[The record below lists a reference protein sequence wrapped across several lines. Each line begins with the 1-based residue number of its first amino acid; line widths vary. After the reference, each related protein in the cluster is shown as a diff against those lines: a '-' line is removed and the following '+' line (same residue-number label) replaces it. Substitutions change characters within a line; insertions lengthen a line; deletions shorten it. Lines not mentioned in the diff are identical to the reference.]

1 MKKTLFIVVLTSALF
16 LSACST
22 STSPTTSETAS
33 TTEATTTTVVTTTT
47 TEVTTTT
54 SANPVLEDKP
64 ETYADVNC
72 YNEDDTDTDA
82 DFASDFEFVNA
93 SLFKDENN
101 VFAYP
106 NYQAGKNIVVKFK
119 SEKIFKFGSIHRYDS
134 SKQYDDNYMAS
145 VVWKDG
151 NIAQISVGKKGYTS
165 NISKFLSYKD
175 GIYTLTI
182 PSKYAKANN
191 RFLIQLYTKY
201 TVDEDMNVH
210 VGDRMTFFIRCDK
223 DTTVAKPTFTPEQH
237 AIISNEVKATDF
249 NFANAELPVRND
261 GHLYYRRIPLYPVGK
276 DIVISFKSKTEVT
289 LNCIDMWSKDSDG
302 ETEITDS
309 NYVNCVDGTYTVT
322 IPSKFAQSGT
332 SFVVFFSSKS
342 GDELRFTVTC

>member
-1 MKKTLFIVVLTSALF
+1 MKKTLFIVVLTSALI

-22 STSPTTSETAS
+22 STSPTTSETAL
-33 TTEATTTTVVTTTT
+33 TTEATTTTEVTTTT

-54 SANPVLEDKP
+54 SAAPVLEDKP

-72 YNEDDTDTDA
+72 YNEDETDA

-106 NYQAGKNIVVKFK
+106 NYQAGENIVVKFK

-134 SKQYDDNYMAS
+134 SKQYDDNYMANI
-145 VVWKDG
+145 VWKDG
-151 NIAQISVGKKGYTS
+151 NIAGISERKIGNYTS

-182 PSKYAKANN
+182 PSKYAKVNN
-191 RFLIQLYTKY
+191 RFLIKLYTKY
-201 TVDEDMNVH
+201 TRDEDMCLDW
-210 VGDRMTFFIRCDK
+210 GDRMTFFIRCEK
-223 DTTVAKPTFTPEQH
+223 ESIPAKPTFTPEQH
-237 AIISNEVKATDF
+237 ANVTNMVKATDF

-261 GHLYYRRIPLYPVGK
+261 GHLYYSSLPLYPVGK

-289 LNCIDMWSKDSDG
+289 LNCIDMWSKDSDD

-342 GDELRFTVTC
+342 GDELRFTVAC